1 MLGCPLK
8 VKGLTDIDRLACVR
22 LSSIEPTTIEEEPLN
37 EMAHGSTLC
46 PYLHIPLQGGK
57 NLHNPVIGVS
67 ISGTQR
73 SHHAT
78 HIVHIGEALTKGGV
92 MKKTGIWI
100 DHRRAVIV
108 TIDNGNETM
117 QVVEGDIDRQ
127 HKAAGRRGTPTPYG
141 PQVPVNE
148 HRFENNF
155 KRHVMSFYKAV
166 IKAIGKTDQLFVMGP
181 AQAKHEFAGEVEKV
195 PDLRNVPLKVET
207 ADSMTDPQVAAKVR
221 ATEF

>member
-1 MLGCPLK
+1 MYT
-8 VKGLTDIDRLACVR
+8 VAALTDIEGLSRVR
-22 LSSIEPTTIEEEPLN
+22 LSSIEPTTIEEELLD
-37 EMAHGSTLC
+37 EMARGSKPC
-46 PYLHIPLQGGK
+46 RYLHVPLQSGDS
-57 NLHNPVIGVS
+57 NLHNRIVDVRAAGMHLAASPAHLS
-67 ISGTQR
+67 IVANYKEG
-73 SHHAT
+73 
-78 HIVHIGEALTKGGV
+78 I

-108 TIDNGNETM
+108 TIENGNESM
-117 QVVEGDIDRQ
+117 QTIEGDMDRE

-148 HRFENNF
+148 HRFQNNF
-155 KRHVMSFYKAV
+155 KRHVANFYKNV

-181 AQAKHEFAGEVEKV
+181 AQAKHEFAGELEKV
-195 PDLRNVPLKVET
+195 ADLRNVPLKIET